1 MMYFYYLKP
10 SLQLP
15 KSKSHINFRLILCA
29 NNAPQP
35 THWFIQHT
43 HKLKRF
49 WPMSLAL
56 NMSWFIHQM
65 VLNSLLL
72 IKNVTNTGKLAA
84 VSSSILAMVQ
94 AFLAEIDL
102 HGCQSITL
110 EAENGKA
117 FLSAVPNKNHLM
129 LIVALTS
136 QEVLLGQLL
145 FSLKRCSENILKA
158 DANYTSEY

>member
-1 MMYFYYLKP
+1 MLQQRSAP
-10 SLQLP
+10 DSLIHTAQQQI
-15 KSKSHINFRLILCA
+15 KEILTNVSGVEYVMICSSDGFELTSA
-29 NNAPQP
+29 Y
-35 THWFIQHT
+35 
-43 HKLKRF
+43 K
-49 WPMSLAL
+49 
-56 NMSWFIHQM
+56 
-65 VLNSLLL
+65 
-72 IKNVTNTGKLAA
+72 KNVTNTGKLAA

-117 FLSAVPNKNHLM
+117 FLSAVPNKNYPM

-145 FSLKRCSENILKA
+145 FSLKRCSEKISQA
-158 DANYTSEY
+158 DTHYTSEY

>member
-1 MMYFYYLKP
+1 MLQQRSAP
-10 SLQLP
+10 DSLIHTAQQQI
-15 KSKSHINFRLILCA
+15 KEILTNVSGVEYVMICSSDGFELTSA
-29 NNAPQP
+29 Y
-35 THWFIQHT
+35 
-43 HKLKRF
+43 K
-49 WPMSLAL
+49 
-56 NMSWFIHQM
+56 
-65 VLNSLLL
+65 
-72 IKNVTNTGKLAA
+72 KNVTNTGKLAA

-117 FLSAVPNKNHLM
+117 FLSAVPNKNHPM

-145 FSLKRCSENILKA
+145 FSLKRCSEKISQA
-158 DANYTSEY
+158 DAHHTSKY

>member
-1 MMYFYYLKP
+1 MLQQRSAP
-10 SLQLP
+10 DSLIHTAQQQI
-15 KSKSHINFRLILCA
+15 KEILTNVSGVEYVMICSSDGFELTSA
-29 NNAPQP
+29 Y
-35 THWFIQHT
+35 
-43 HKLKRF
+43 K
-49 WPMSLAL
+49 
-56 NMSWFIHQM
+56 
-65 VLNSLLL
+65 
-72 IKNVTNTGKLAA
+72 KNVTNTGKLAA

-145 FSLKRCSENILKA
+145 FSLKRCSEE
-158 DANYTSEY
+158 DFTSGCKLYV

>member
-1 MMYFYYLKP
+1 MLQQRSAP
-10 SLQLP
+10 DSLIHTAHQQI
-15 KSKSHINFRLILCA
+15 KEILTNVSGVEYVMICSSDGFELTSA
-29 NNAPQP
+29 Y
-35 THWFIQHT
+35 
-43 HKLKRF
+43 K
-49 WPMSLAL
+49 
-56 NMSWFIHQM
+56 
-65 VLNSLLL
+65 
-72 IKNVTNTGKLAA
+72 KNVTNTGKLAA

-117 FLSAVPNKNHLM
+117 FLSAVPNKNYPM

-145 FSLKRCSENILKA
+145 FSLKRCSEKISQA
-158 DANYTSEY
+158 DAHYTSEY

>member
-1 MMYFYYLKP
+1 MLQQRSAP
-10 SLQLP
+10 DSLIHTAQQQI
-15 KSKSHINFRLILCA
+15 KEILTNVSGVEYVMICSSDGFELTSA
-29 NNAPQP
+29 Y
-35 THWFIQHT
+35 
-43 HKLKRF
+43 K
-49 WPMSLAL
+49 
-56 NMSWFIHQM
+56 
-65 VLNSLLL
+65 
-72 IKNVTNTGKLAA
+72 KNVTNTGKLAA

-117 FLSAVPNKNHLM
+117 FLSAVPNKNYPM

-145 FSLKRCSENILKA
+145 FSLKRCSEKISQA
-158 DANYTSEY
+158 DTNYTS

>member
-1 MMYFYYLKP
+1 MLQQRSAP
-10 SLQLP
+10 DSLIHTAQQQI
-15 KSKSHINFRLILCA
+15 KEILTNVSGVEYVMICSSDGFELTSA
-29 NNAPQP
+29 Y
-35 THWFIQHT
+35 
-43 HKLKRF
+43 K
-49 WPMSLAL
+49 
-56 NMSWFIHQM
+56 
-65 VLNSLLL
+65 
-72 IKNVTNTGKLAA
+72 KNVTNTGKLAA

-117 FLSAVPNKNHLM
+117 FLSAVPNKNYPM

-145 FSLKRCSENILKA
+145 FSLKRCSEQ
-158 DANYTSEY
+158 DFTSGCKLYV

>member
-1 MMYFYYLKP
+1 MLQQRSAP
-10 SLQLP
+10 DSLIHTAQQQI
-15 KSKSHINFRLILCA
+15 KEILTNVSGVEYVMICSSDGFELTSA
-29 NNAPQP
+29 Y
-35 THWFIQHT
+35 
-43 HKLKRF
+43 K
-49 WPMSLAL
+49 
-56 NMSWFIHQM
+56 
-65 VLNSLLL
+65 
-72 IKNVTNTGKLAA
+72 KNVTNTGKLAA

-117 FLSAVPNKNHLM
+117 FLSAVPNKNHPM

-145 FSLKRCSENILKA
+145 FSLKRCSEKISQA
-158 DANYTSEY
+158 DTHYTSEY

>member
-1 MMYFYYLKP
+1 M
-10 SLQLP
+10 
-15 KSKSHINFRLILCA
+15 
-29 NNAPQP
+29 
-35 THWFIQHT
+35 
-43 HKLKRF
+43 
-49 WPMSLAL
+49 
-56 NMSWFIHQM
+56 
-65 VLNSLLL
+65 
-72 IKNVTNTGKLAA
+72 TNTGKLAA

-117 FLSAVPNKNHLM
+117 FLSAVPNKNYPM

-145 FSLKRCSENILKA
+145 FSLKRCSEKISQA
-158 DANYTSEY
+158 DAHYTSKY

>member
-1 MMYFYYLKP
+1 MLQQRSAP
-10 SLQLP
+10 DSLIHTAQQQI
-15 KSKSHINFRLILCA
+15 KEILTNVSGVEYVMICSSDGFELTSA
-29 NNAPQP
+29 Y
-35 THWFIQHT
+35 
-43 HKLKRF
+43 K
-49 WPMSLAL
+49 
-56 NMSWFIHQM
+56 
-65 VLNSLLL
+65 
-72 IKNVTNTGKLAA
+72 KNVTNTGKLAA

-117 FLSAVPNKNHLM
+117 FLSAVPNKNHPM

-145 FSLKRCSENILKA
+145 FSLKRCSERISQA
-158 DANYTSEY
+158 DAHYTS

>member
-1 MMYFYYLKP
+1 MLQQRSAP
-10 SLQLP
+10 DSLIHTAHQQI
-15 KSKSHINFRLILCA
+15 KEILTNVSGVEYVMICSSDGFELTSA
-29 NNAPQP
+29 Y
-35 THWFIQHT
+35 
-43 HKLKRF
+43 K
-49 WPMSLAL
+49 
-56 NMSWFIHQM
+56 
-65 VLNSLLL
+65 
-72 IKNVTNTGKLAA
+72 KNVTNTGKLAA

-117 FLSAVPNKNHLM
+117 FLSAVPNKNYPM

-145 FSLKRCSENILKA
+145 FSLKRCSEKISQA
-158 DANYTSEY
+158 DADYTSKY